1 MLTYM
6 KRTTVKVSDD
16 LDRAMRDEAK
26 RREMTLS
33 EWAREA
39 IEAHLPRQGG
49 QRRLLAAGA
58 GSSGR
63 SDVAERAGEI
73 LAAELGSTW

>member
-1 MLTYM
+1 MLAYM

-16 LDRAMRDEAK
+16 VDRAMREEAQ

-49 QRRLLAAGA
+49 QRRLLATGAGA
-58 GSSGR
+58 SGR
-63 SDVAERAGEI
+63 SDTARRAEEI
-73 LAAELGSTW
+73 LAAELGSAR